1 MRPLAVLLAALTA
14 LMGPALAEEESFK
27 VAVVLP
33 YHGSYDPHWVYK
45 AHQLPEK
52 LQEYLSAT
60 FSEGYDIKV
69 YPGEFETFGVTE
81 VTLQGGKT
89 YEIHQESIR
98 TEEETLETE
107 FGYALKQAAQF
118 TNKGKDGLIVILPA
132 FLNRGGQHQG
142 VEIPELIERVLV
154 EDQKVPR
161 YAYVYQQF
169 GIASWDRQDD
179 LGVIP
184 ELMYKNVEAEE
195 GKQLVNISDS
205 NLQSLLSGIQNP
217 TLGDLIN
224 TVKNKNEL
232 GLLVIAFGTLR
243 VSYWQDYKANIEYVL
258 KRLAEKLG
266 IDRSKARFFAFNNPE
281 IGPEKWEQSRWD
293 IRYNNFKQVMQE
305 LNKAGVKYVLVVP
318 YLTVTGI
325 TDRKL
330 FEGNPKQGE
339 PDVYNYKEAILRHF
353 NAQLAAETQANEE
366 KYTYVQNGKQ
376 KNVTVYINTRIY
388 RIPKDQLGTNDDM
401 YIIYVRRGVLDAP
414 GAVEAVAKVLASY
427 ISLQLPTWRHR
438 YEAMK
443 ELEGDV
449 SSVSREVQ
457 QVKQRVEG
465 LQGKVKGL
473 EKRVSK
479 LEKQGGKG
487 QQGGKSGKGPVL
499 PVLALV
505 ALLPLAARRR

>member
-33 YHGSYDPHWVYK
+33 YHGSCDPHWVYK

-81 VTLQGGKT
+81 VTLQEGENSKT
-89 YEIHQESIR
+89 YKIHQESIKVG
-98 TEEETLETE
+98 EETLETE
-107 FGYALKQAAQF
+107 FGYVLKQAAQF

-184 ELMYKNVEAEE
+184 ELMYENVEAEE
-195 GKQLVNISDS
+195 KKQLVNISDS
-205 NLQSLLSGIQNP
+205 NLQSLLGNTQNP
-217 TLGDLIN
+217 TLKNLIDK
-224 TVKNKNEL
+224 VKDKL
-232 GLLVIAFGTLR
+232 GLLVIAFGTLK

-266 IDRSKARFFAFNNPE
+266 IDPSKARFFAFNNPNIE
-281 IGPEKWEQSRWD
+281 DWEKSRWE
-293 IRYNNFKQVMQE
+293 IRYDNFKDVMQK
-305 LNKAGVKYVLVVP
+305 LNNAGVKYVLVVP

-339 PDVYNYKEAILRHF
+339 PDAYNDKEAILRHF
-353 NAQLAAETQANEE
+353 NATLVAETQADVE
-366 KYTYVQNGKQ
+366 KYTYVKKTEQGSEQ
-376 KNVTVYINTRIY
+376 KSVTIYINTRIY
-388 RIPKDQLGTNDDM
+388 RIPKDQLGTKDDM

-414 GAVEAVAKVLASY
+414 KAVEKVAKVLASY

-438 YEAMK
+438 YEALK
-443 ELEGDV
+443 ELKG
-449 SSVSREVQ
+449 SVSREVQ

-465 LQGKVKGL
+465 LQGQVKGL
-473 EKRVSK
+473 ENRVSK
-479 LEKQGGKG
+479 LEK
-487 QQGGKSGKGPVL
+487 QGGKSGKGPVL

>member
-179 LGVIP
+179 LGVVP
-184 ELMYKNVEAEE
+184 ELMYGNVKEE
-195 GKQLVNISDS
+195 EKKRLVNISDS
-205 NLQSLLSGIQNP
+205 NLQNLLSGIQNP

-224 TVKNKNEL
+224 KVKDEL

-266 IDRSKARFFAFNNPE
+266 IDRSKAKFFAFNNPE
-281 IGPEKWEQSRWD
+281 IGPEKWEKSRWS
-293 IRYNNFKQVMQE
+293 IRYDNFKQVMQE

-339 PDVYNYKEAILRHF
+339 PDVYDYKEAILRHF
-353 NAQLAAETQANEE
+353 NAQLAAETQADKEQ
-366 KYTYVQNGKQ
+366 YTYVQDGKR
-376 KNVTVYINTRIY
+376 KSATVYINTRIY
-388 RIPKDQLGTNDDM
+388 KISKDQLGTSDDM
-401 YIIYVRRGVLDAP
+401 YVIYVRRGVLDAP
-414 GAVEAVAKVLASY
+414 NAVEAVAKVLASY
-427 ISLQLPTWRHR
+427 ISLQLPAWRHR
-438 YEAMK
+438 YETLK
-443 ELEGDV
+443 ELEGGV

-465 LQGKVKGL
+465 LQGQVKGL

-479 LEKQGGKG
+479 LERRGGKR
-487 QQGGKSGKGPVL
+487 GKGPVL